1 MKGASKRASGLR
13 WGLHEGAFERG
24 LHKVSGLHEG
34 GFEGGLREVGLR
46 RLRKRGFEAEG
57 DLITIVVVLKFSLA
71 QWF

>member
-34 GFEGGLREVGLR
+34 GFEGGLREGGLR
-46 RLRKRGFEAEG
+46 RLRKRGFEAE
-57 DLITIVVVLKFSLA
+57 S
-71 QWF
+71 

>member
-1 MKGASKRASGLR
+1 MGADGGFTKEPSKGG
-13 WGLHEGAFERG
+13 FM
-24 LHKVSGLHEG
+24 KVSGLHEG
-34 GFEGGLREVGLR
+34 GFEGRLREGGLR

>member
-1 MKGASKRASGLR
+1 MEGASKRASGLR
-13 WGLHEGAFERG
+13 WGLHEGAFES
-24 LHKVSGLHEG
+24 HKVSGLHEG
-34 GFEGGLREVGLR
+34 GFEGRLREGGLR

>member
-1 MKGASKRASGLR
+1 MKAAFEGVFMKGASKRASGLR

-34 GFEGGLREVGLR
+34 GFE
-46 RLRKRGFEAEG
+46 AEG